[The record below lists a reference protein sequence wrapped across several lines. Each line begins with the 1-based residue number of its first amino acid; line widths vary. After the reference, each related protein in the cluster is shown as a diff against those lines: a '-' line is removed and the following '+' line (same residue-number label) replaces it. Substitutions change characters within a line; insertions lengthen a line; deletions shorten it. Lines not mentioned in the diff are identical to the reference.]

1 MNSAHGAGRVIRR
14 GRRMRAA
21 RAAFAGEVEKSGAG
35 GAVCTRKAAR
45 VGRARARA
53 NYRKRGA
60 RRRCTMKAR
69 RAEAA
74 GRRRARK
81 GERTMT
87 VRALGE
93 RIEAYFAACD
103 ATRERMEQRNGAAA
117 YRQVPYTLAGLAAA
131 TGLGKAE
138 LLRLAADGGRRGALV
153 RAALLRVER
162 HLSERALMGELQ
174 ATMAQALL
182 RELAP
187 EAAGEGDERRVVVV
201 LDDREGWS
209 G

>member
-1 MNSAHGAGRVIRR
+1 MSALQ
-14 GRRMRAA
+14 
-21 RAAFAGEVEKSGAG
+21 AGESGYVTELSASPAMELRLKDLGLVRGTRVTCVLQGPG
-35 GAVCTRKAAR
+35 G
-45 VGRARARA
+45 GLRA
-53 NYRKRGA
+53 YLIRGA
-60 RRRCTMKAR
+60 LIALR

>member
-1 MNSAHGAGRVIRR
+1 
-14 GRRMRAA
+14 
-21 RAAFAGEVEKSGAG
+21 
-35 GAVCTRKAAR
+35 
-45 VGRARARA
+45 
-53 NYRKRGA
+53 
-60 RRRCTMKAR
+60 
-69 RAEAA
+69 
-74 GRRRARK
+74 
-81 GERTMT
+81 MT

-93 RIEAYFAACD
+93 RVEAYFAACD

-131 TGLGKAE
+131 TGLGKA
-138 LLRLAADGGRRGALV
+138 
-153 RAALLRVER
+153 
-162 HLSERALMGELQ
+162 
-174 ATMAQALL
+174 ALL

>member
-1 MNSAHGAGRVIRR
+1 
-14 GRRMRAA
+14 
-21 RAAFAGEVEKSGAG
+21 
-35 GAVCTRKAAR
+35 
-45 VGRARARA
+45 
-53 NYRKRGA
+53 
-60 RRRCTMKAR
+60 
-69 RAEAA
+69 
-74 GRRRARK
+74 
-81 GERTMT
+81 
-87 VRALGE
+87 
-93 RIEAYFAACD
+93 
-103 ATRERMEQRNGAAA
+103 MEQRNGAAA